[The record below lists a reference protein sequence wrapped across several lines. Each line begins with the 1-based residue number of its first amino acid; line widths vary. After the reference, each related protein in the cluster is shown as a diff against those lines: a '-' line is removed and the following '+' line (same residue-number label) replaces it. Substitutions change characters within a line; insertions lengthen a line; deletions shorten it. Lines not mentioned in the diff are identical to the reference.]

1 MPVCEGIVPEHTYP
15 VRSEVQVDADGNA
28 VKDEHGQVVKI
39 IVTETTPAHP
49 CDAEATM
56 LARSM
61 REIVTAET
69 TREDGSTVQM
79 LAWERVADHCYCSS
93 HFVPGTMT
101 HADGRV
107 TQHPA
112 MAVSDV

>member
-1 MPVCEGIVPEHTYP
+1 MPVCEGIVPEVTAP

-49 CDAEATM
+49 CEAVATM

-61 REIVTAET
+61 RETES
-69 TREDGSTVQM
+69 GG
-79 LAWERVADHCYCSS
+79 WEKVGDVLYCGS

-112 MAVSDV
+112 MAVSDA